1 MFTAEPGVLL
11 PPLTPEQ
18 ELVLLAR
25 TLWHEGYDDHLAG
38 HITYKQPDGTLLTNP
53 WFLLWDEFGPDDV
66 VRIDLDGNVLEGR
79 WPPAPGVHLHLALHR
94 VRDDVAVSIHNHPRW
109 VTVWANAR
117 RVPGVH
123 DQTGALG
130 GGRVV
135 LIDEFGGTVAAE
147 EAARNAVAAMGDAD
161 IALLAGH
168 GVFILGPDL
177 PRAHLRAVSF
187 AERCQRAALVEGL
200 GGAKELQPDVNATL
214 GVAEFEGFW
223 EAMARKEIRRDPDV
237 LEPKERRC

>member
-1 MFTAEPGVLL
+1 MFIPEPGSLL
-11 PPLTPEQ
+11 PALSAEQ

-38 HITYKQPDGTLLTNP
+38 HITYKQSDGTFLTNP
-53 WFLLWDEFGPDDV
+53 WYLLWDEFGPDDV
-66 VRIDLDGNVLEGR
+66 VRIDIDGNVLEGR

-94 VRDDVAVSIHNHPRW
+94 VRDDVGVSIHNHPRW
-109 VTVWANAR
+109 ATVWADAR
-117 RVPGVH
+117 RIPGVL

-135 LIDEFGGTVAAE
+135 VVDEYEGTVAAE
-147 EAARNAVAAMGDAD
+147 EAAGNAVKAMGDAD

-187 AERCQRAALVEGL
+187 SERCHRAALVEGL
-200 GGAKELQPDVNATL
+200 GGAKELAPAVSEML
-214 GVAEFEGFW
+214 GTAEFEGFW
-223 EAMARKEIRRDPDV
+223 EAMARKELRRDPSV
-237 LEPKERRC
+237 LKEKER